1 MVSTS
6 KILTVSY
13 GTFSCTL
20 EGFDDSFDT
29 MKAIAEYFR
38 DLAADDRYF
47 GAEPPTPDAEMLA
60 RIAEREIARRV
71 EAHDDNGQIVLRTGA
86 ATALTDA
93 AATAAHSAVSSARDT
108 AEAPA
113 AAAPA
118 AESAVSPARAQAPA
132 SPATQNTAEADIADT
147 SGADMYQAAETVTPA
162 PVQEAESVADKL
174 RRIRAV
180 AAPAS
185 TRYDDTY
192 TEDEHAQDFLGST
205 AEDLNAALEMDD
217 ANEPIDALP
226 ASDAYEGEQDIP
238 AQLIV
243 DALPDAD
250 EEDAALE
257 AAASKA
263 TEEASAAA
271 EMPEMPDT
279 AADQEAAPTPG
290 DDVEDQATVDA
301 LQDDDAEDED
311 AVASD
316 AAEIAEAESL
326 QADDDVATAKASE
339 DSDDDE
345 TLESL
350 FVEAE
355 EPADEALAD
364 EDAVAEVE
372 VEEEQ
377 DDSDAEML
385 ETLLDTADEPAL
397 EDTDFAD
404 DSAEDVIDDE
414 DSLDSEDAPVDGV
427 EIELAT
433 EDTLAQLMADALRDD
448 SPVPAPAEH
457 SKDESAEAESSPAEP
472 PLAARVIKVKRSE
485 IDDAIADGT
494 FVEVQHDGATSSESD
509 DDIGLSDLSP
519 LSDEDEAE
527 LRNELAAVEAELQQ
541 ARGAAQPGSADE
553 AEQKRGKR
561 LAPLEAD
568 DQAPRMFDEAATQLE
583 EPESHERRNA
593 IQHLR
598 AAVAA
603 TKAERS
609 AGGEMHED
617 VDDKPYRLD
626 LESAVRPRRPQ
637 AVIGSGERLA
647 RSERPNRE
655 RPNPLKL
662 VAEQRIDTPPS
673 EPIRPRR
680 ISRADLGTSPRR
692 DAARAEARKP
702 DDAEKPAPTAPAA
715 KDAGGFTGFAEEM
728 GARDLPDLLEAA
740 AAYMSDVEGQPEF
753 SRPMLMHKLKEV
765 SAADFSREEG
775 LRSFGK
781 LLRDGKLQKL
791 KGGRFTVTDA
801 TDFRP
806 RSRAAG

>member
-132 SPATQNTAEADIADT
+132 SPATQDTAEADIADT
-147 SGADMYQAAETVTPA
+147 SDADMYQAAETVTPA

-226 ASDAYEGEQDIP
+226 ASDAYENEQNIP

-257 AAASKA
+257 AAASEA
-263 TEEASAAA
+263 TEDAPA
-271 EMPEMPDT
+271 EVPDMSDT

-311 AVASD
+311 AVASG
-316 AAEIAEAESL
+316 APEIAEAESL
-326 QADDDVATAKASE
+326 QADDDVAAAKAAD

-385 ETLLDTADEPAL
+385 ETLLDTADEPVDAPAL
-397 EDTDFAD
+397 EDTDFAE
-404 DSAEDVIDDE
+404 DSAEGVIDDE

-457 SKDESAEAESSPAEP
+457 SKDESAEAETSAAEP

-494 FVEVQHDGATSSESD
+494 FVEVQHDSATSSESD

-553 AEQKRGKR
+553 
-561 LAPLEAD
+561 
-568 DQAPRMFDEAATQLE
+568 
-583 EPESHERRNA
+583 
-593 IQHLR
+593 
-598 AAVAA
+598 
-603 TKAERS
+603 
-609 AGGEMHED
+609 
-617 VDDKPYRLD
+617 
-626 LESAVRPRRPQ
+626 
-637 AVIGSGERLA
+637 
-647 RSERPNRE
+647 
-655 RPNPLKL
+655 
-662 VAEQRIDTPPS
+662 
-673 EPIRPRR
+673 
-680 ISRADLGTSPRR
+680 
-692 DAARAEARKP
+692 
-702 DDAEKPAPTAPAA
+702 
-715 KDAGGFTGFAEEM
+715 
-728 GARDLPDLLEAA
+728 
-740 AAYMSDVEGQPEF
+740 
-753 SRPMLMHKLKEV
+753 
-765 SAADFSREEG
+765 
-775 LRSFGK
+775 
-781 LLRDGKLQKL
+781 
-791 KGGRFTVTDA
+791 
-801 TDFRP
+801 
-806 RSRAAG
+806 